1 LICRNSDK
9 QRREEEREA
18 ELERIRAH
26 KEMEVARLRAAQ
38 VGDGMNFQASCCVF
52 SQLPISNFC
61 ILSSQIFPNLSLPL
75 PA

>member
-1 LICRNSDK
+1 MRGDVCLIVKHSDK

-38 VGDGMNFQASCCVF
+38 VGD
-52 SQLPISNFC
+52 LED
-61 ILSSQIFPNLSLPL
+61 IFVPT
-75 PA
+75 